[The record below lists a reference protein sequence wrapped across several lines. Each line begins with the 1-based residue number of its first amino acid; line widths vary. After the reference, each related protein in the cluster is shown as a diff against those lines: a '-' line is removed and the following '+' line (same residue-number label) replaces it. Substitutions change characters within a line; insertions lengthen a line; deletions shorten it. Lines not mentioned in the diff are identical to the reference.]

1 MDAVEIKLRH
11 NHDHRVREGHPWVF
25 SNEIDG
31 DVAALPSGGVVD
43 VFDSKGKFLGRG
55 YGNPRSLIAV
65 RILSRSRREAIDS
78 AHFFAM
84 RFRESLA
91 YRAAV
96 FPGRQSLRLIHAEGD
111 GLPGLVVDRF
121 GDVLSVQI
129 TTLGMETR
137 KEAIAEALQSVFA
150 PAGAVLRCEGRMRE
164 IEGLPDIRAVWFGEV
179 SDEVEIDELGVRY
192 RIAPLGSQK
201 TGHFFDQ
208 AENRRFAGSLCA
220 GANVLDTYCNSGGFG
235 LQALR
240 HGAISVLGIDL
251 AAENLAKATENAA
264 LNGFAGRFETACG
277 DGRTLLEKLAGEGQR
292 FRVVML
298 DPPAF
303 AKTRKVANQ
312 ALKGYRDIN
321 ALGAMLTEPGGFLVT
336 SSCSY
341 HVEEERFLEAVRE
354 GVAKAGRRVRLV
366 RRGEQAPDHPVDP
379 AIPETRYLKH
389 YVVQVGL

>member
-11 NHDHRVREGHPWVF
+11 NHDHRVRGGHPWIF

-43 VFDSKGKFLGRG
+43 VFDSRGKFLGRG
-55 YGNPRSLIAV
+55 YSNPRSLIAV
-65 RILSRSRREAIDS
+65 RILSRSRKEAIDS
-78 AHFFAM
+78 PHFFAM
-84 RFRESLA
+84 KLREAVA
-91 YRAAV
+91 YREAV
-96 FPGRQSLRLIHAEGD
+96 FPGRKSLRLVHAEGD

-121 GDVLSVQI
+121 DDVLSVQI
-129 TTLGMETR
+129 TTLGMDVR
-137 KEAIAEALQSVFA
+137 KDAIAEALRGVA
-150 PAGAVLRCEGRMRE
+150 PAAVLRSEGRMRE
-164 IEGLPDIRAVWFGEV
+164 IEGLPDVREVWFGDV
-179 SDEVEIDELGVRY
+179 PDEVEVEELGIRY
-192 RIAPLGSQK
+192 RLSPLGGQK

-208 AENRRFAGSLCA
+208 AENRRFAGLLAA
-220 GANVLDTYCNSGGFG
+220 GGDVLDTYCNSGGFG

-240 HGAISVLGIDL
+240 QGARQVLGIDL
-251 AAENLAKATENAA
+251 AAENLEKAQANAA
-264 LNGFAGRFETACG
+264 LNGFAGRYDVACG
-277 DGRTLLEKLAGEGQR
+277 DGRTILEKLVGEGR
-292 FRVVML
+292 RYKVVML

-354 GVAKAGRRVRLV
+354 GVEKAGRRLRLV

-389 YVVQVGL
+389 YVGQVGL